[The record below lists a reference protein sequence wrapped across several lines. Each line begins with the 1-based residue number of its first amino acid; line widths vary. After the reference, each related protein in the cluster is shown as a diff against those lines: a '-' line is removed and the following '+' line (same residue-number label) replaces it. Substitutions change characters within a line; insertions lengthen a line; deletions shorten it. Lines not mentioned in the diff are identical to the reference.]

1 MVKTYTTRAMNANA
15 AGITF
20 FNLRMEPS
28 NGLSR
33 FNAAAQAFGLTCS
46 HSGKTYVKDYGN

>member
-1 MVKTYTTRAMNANA
+1 MNANA

-46 HSGKTYVKDYGN
+46 HSGKTYAKDYGN